1 MRSGS
6 CLQLLLGSSLCAA
19 NKVSQKYSQSEN
31 EVFDTPKEYR
41 QREYDT
47 APVIQSIR
55 NRGGTLKLFPPWVPF
70 LLRSQQVTRCHT
82 SCGAAEIECRNAQ
95 GFYSFLFYQSRE
107 IRMLHNLS
115 RREQREQRN

>member
-47 APVIQSIR
+47 APVTQSIR
-55 NRGGTLKLFPPWVPF
+55 NRGEHLNCSHHGSLFCCGVSK
-70 LLRSQQVTRCHT
+70 SQDVTRVVV
-82 SCGAAEIECRNAQ
+82 Q
-95 GFYSFLFYQSRE
+95 QK
-107 IRMLHNLS
+107 
-115 RREQREQRN
+115 

>member
-47 APVIQSIR
+47 APV
-55 NRGGTLKLFPPWVPF
+55 THK
-70 LLRSQQVTRCHT
+70 HT
-82 SCGAAEIECRNAQ
+82 
-95 GFYSFLFYQSRE
+95 
-107 IRMLHNLS
+107 
-115 RREQREQRN
+115 